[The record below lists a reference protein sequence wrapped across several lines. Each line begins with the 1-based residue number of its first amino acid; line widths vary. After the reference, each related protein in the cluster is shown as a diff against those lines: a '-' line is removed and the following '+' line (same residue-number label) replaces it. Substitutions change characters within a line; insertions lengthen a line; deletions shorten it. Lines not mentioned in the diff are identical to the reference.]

1 MTEQDYINVCE
12 KYLEEPVKSKMIE
25 QINLFFDLTNK
36 NLKNENYE
44 VGEKNDTFAIL
55 TEKLQLAT
63 SRAKS

>member
-55 TEKLQLAT
+55 TEKL
-63 SRAKS
+63 